1 MFNIIIKKLKEK
13 KIIEFQIIR
22 LTSLPSTTQSGIKV
36 VPWSRTRMVRTFLSF
51 FLHFMLTHL
60 FFKWKFMI
68 ENVRRAVLGNRRFQ
82 FYFSRKKNKFM

>member
-36 VPWSRTRMVRTFLSF
+36 VP
-51 FLHFMLTHL
+51 
-60 FFKWKFMI
+60 
-68 ENVRRAVLGNRRFQ
+68 
-82 FYFSRKKNKFM
+82 